1 MLTKTNLSLLLFFVT
16 LSMNAQTPA
25 YADTITIPILTE
37 RDTATSHEFH
47 DVVIVYHHNRY
58 IIDYYTYRDSMIWPY
73 QIIIQTGPLYDK
85 ASYTW
90 QTDRQAVIKLID
102 SESDFTM
109 RFKVWG
115 EGGGPAMEML
125 PD

>member
-1 MLTKTNLSLLLFFVT
+1 MLTKTNLSLLLFFMT
-16 LSMNAQTPA
+16 LSAHAQTLA

-37 RDTATSHEFH
+37 RDTTTRHDFH
-47 DVVIVYHHNRY
+47 DVVIVYVDNTY
-58 IIDYYTYRDSMIWPY
+58 IIDYYTYRDSKIKPY
-73 QIIIQTGPLYDK
+73 QIVIQTGPLYDK

-90 QTDRQAVIKLID
+90 QTDHQAVIKLID

-115 EGGGPAMEML
+115 EGSGPAMEML

>member
-1 MLTKTNLSLLLFFVT
+1 MLTKTNLSLLLFFMT

-58 IIDYYTYRDSMIWPY
+58 IIDYFTYRDSMIKPY

-90 QTDRQAVIKLID
+90 QTDQSV
-102 SESDFTM
+102 
-109 RFKVWG
+109 
-115 EGGGPAMEML
+115 
-125 PD
+125 